1 MMNNEVY
8 YGIGKIL
15 YFDYKESK
23 TQKQN
28 VHLRKNSPKSNK
40 NIQKHIHQWFIS
52 TSQIVKTIYNDK
64 YFYILKRNW

>member
-15 YFDYKESK
+15 YYDYKESK

-28 VHLRKNSPKSNK
+28 VHLRKNSSKSNN
-40 NIQKHIHQWFIS
+40 NIEKHVNQWLIS
-52 TSQIVKTIYNDK
+52 TSQIVKTIYNHT
-64 YFYILKRNW
+64 YFYIL